1 MRAWK
6 TGLLAAAAVLT
17 MGGAAFAQEP
27 PIKEPAEPAA
37 PEAVE
42 QVDDGGVD
50 LSFNIGAATDYV
62 FRGISQTDEGGQI
75 FGGVDLTA
83 PGGYY
88 AGVWASNVDFG
99 AFGDDET
106 NVEVDIYG
114 GIKPEFA
121 GYVFDFG
128 VIYYAYLNQPETS
141 AELGYVEVKAA
152 ASRAIGPAT
161 LGAAAYFSPEFTGE
175 VGQAIYFEANGSY
188 TINDRVSVSGAVGRQ
203 TFDELDDADYTT
215 WNIGATIALTPMI
228 GLDVRYWDTD
238 EDDLVSPV
246 QDIYEGR
253 VVASLKATF

>member
-1 MRAWK
+1 MQAWK
-6 TGLLAAAAVLT
+6 TGLLAAAAALAI
-17 MGGAAFAQEP
+17 GGTAFAQEP

-37 PEAVE
+37 PEAAE

-50 LSFNIGAATDYV
+50 ISFNIGAATDYV

-75 FGGVDLTA
+75 FAGADVTA

-88 AGVWASNVDFG
+88 AGVWASNVDFA
-99 AFGDDET
+99 AFGDDDT
-106 NVEVDIYG
+106 NVEIDIYG

-121 GYVFDFG
+121 GYTFDFAA
-128 VIYYAYLNQPETS
+128 IYYAYLNQPETS
-141 AELGYVEVKAA
+141 AELGYFEAKAA
-152 ASRAIGPAT
+152 VSRAVGPAT
-161 LGAAAYFSPEFTGE
+161 LGGALYFSPEFTGE
-175 VGQAIYFEANGSY
+175 VGRALYYEVNGAY
-188 TINDRVSVSGAVGRQ
+188 TINDRFSLSGAVGRQ

-215 WNIGATIALTPMI
+215 FNVGVTVAVTPNI

-253 VVASLKATF
+253 VVAGIKATF